1 MIRRLFLRRLAP
13 LVLTLSSLLT
23 TPIQAAVQQI
33 DTQRRERPVVRPR
46 AAEGQRKNAVAFV
59 RSELF
64 FGSAKP
70 DGAVT
75 EEEFKAFLDEVVT
88 PLFPD
93 GLTLVRASGQFR
105 GADGVTIKEDAYV
118 LILLY
123 PLEGQTASSRNIDAI
138 RAEYMKRHQQESVLR
153 VDDPFLVWVSF

>member
-1 MIRRLFLRRLAP
+1 
-13 LVLTLSSLLT
+13 
-23 TPIQAAVQQI
+23 
-33 DTQRRERPVVRPR
+33 
-46 AAEGQRKNAVAFV
+46 
-59 RSELF
+59 
-64 FGSAKP
+64 
-70 DGAVT
+70 
-75 EEEFKAFLDEVVT
+75 VVT